1 MTSYLPPLPALP
13 GTQNYLPLGE
23 SILDVL
29 ATEHRFLDAMCADV
43 RDEPGRDGTD
53 VLVAVLCRHLSAER
67 QYLYP
72 TIVKAVPEH
81 APAADV
87 RLKADDE
94 LIAAAEALLSAEA
107 SSPSWQKALA
117 ALRIGIAGHRVA
129 CDETLFAPLRTA
141 LSRSDLVRL
150 GNRVDMALE
159 SAPTRP
165 HLGAPGRTPW
175 NKVTDPVLGA
185 VDKVHD
191 LFTGRATYPPP
202 AHEAARKRLRTRHIP
217 ITQS

>member
-1 MTSYLPPLPALP
+1 MKSYLPPLPNVP
-13 GTQNYLPLGE
+13 GTRNYLPLGE
-23 SILDVL
+23 SILDLL

-43 RDEPGRDGTD
+43 RDEPGRDQAG

-72 TIVKAVPEH
+72 TVAKAVPEQ

-87 RLKADDE
+87 RLRADDD
-94 LIAAAEALLSAEA
+94 LLAAADALLRAE
-107 SSPSWQKALA
+107 PSTPDWHKALA
-117 ALRIGIAGHRVA
+117 ALRIGVAGHRTA
-129 CDETLFAPLRTA
+129 CDETLFAPLRAA
-141 LSRSDLVRL
+141 LSQSDLVRL

-159 SAPTRP
+159 SAPSRP

-185 VDKVHD
+185 LDKVHD

-202 AHEAARKRLRTRHIP
+202 VHEAARRRLRTRNIP